1 MGSVKTLHIVGYKNS
16 GKTTLMNHWIR
27 FLTEK
32 GYRVHAIKHHGHKAP
47 LAMPDERKDSM
58 TYVKSGAHASF
69 VAGASFTQHIIN
81 EALTFQ
87 QLKALAIVQA
97 PDLILVEGY
106 KQEVGDKVV
115 LSRSM
120 EDWES
125 LRHVKGI
132 RLIVGTAES
141 DLIPVITSRDDYAHL
156 EAWILRYINSGTEEM
171 KG

>member
-1 MGSVKTLHIVGYKNS
+1 MGSVKTLHVVGYKNS

-27 FLTEK
+27 LLTEK

-69 VAGASFTQHIIN
+69 VSGGSFTQHIIN

-87 QLKALAIVQA
+87 QLKGLAMVQA
-97 PDLILVEGY
+97 PDVILVEGY
-106 KQEVGDKVV
+106 KREVGDKVV
-115 LSRSM
+115 LSRNM

-125 LRHVKGI
+125 LRCVAGI
-132 RLIVGTAES
+132 RLVVGVAKSNSIPIIES
-141 DLIPVITSRDDYAHL
+141 RNDYAKL
-156 EAWILRYINSGTEEM
+156 DAWLLRYINGGTKER
-171 KG
+171 

>member
-1 MGSVKTLHIVGYKNS
+1 MGSVKALHIVGYKNS

-27 FLTEK
+27 LLTEK
-32 GYRVHAIKHHGHKAP
+32 GYRVHAIKHHGHQAP

-81 EALTFQ
+81 EELTFQ
-87 QLKALAIVQA
+87 QLKALATFQA

-106 KQEVGDKVV
+106 KREVGDKIV

-125 LRHVKGI
+125 LRSVTDI
-132 RLIVGTAES
+132 RLVVGVAKSDSYPIIES
-141 DLIPVITSRDDYAHL
+141 RNDYAKL
-156 EAWILRYINSGTEEM
+156 DAWLLRYMNGGT
-171 KG
+171 KVR